1 MEFEKFMKKMDKEVS
16 LLSKIT
22 EGVSKCGKIKR
33 DQNNRIEESVD
44 NLKKEISTLKEQNAK
59 LNSKIESLTQTQNQD
74 QKTENTT
81 NYAAN
86 DLKTILSIVNLIG
99 NNPGVV
105 TIILQELMGKL
116 KLETSKQIYDK
127 IYDINLKLSSKPD
140 IASPYKRKTSLS
152 NKKRS
157 STEHK
162 KTKFEGNLQNSRSLN
177 EFQVTSQEIDKQ
189 LSEYT
194 ENGKEKLVIQ
204 KLNEEGYYKIG
215 NKKVVL
221 QMVNGRL
228 VVRIGGGFLQLK
240 DFLEFYNIQ
249 EIKRSNQISDR
260 LFNEKSI

>member
-1 MEFEKFMKKMDKEVS
+1 MDKEVS

-33 DQNNRIEESVD
+33 DQNNQLDESVEK
-44 NLKKEISTLKEQNAK
+44 LKKEISSLKEQNAK
-59 LNSKIESLTQTQNQD
+59 LNSKIESLTQTQIQS
-74 QKTENTT
+74 QKTENST
-81 NYAAN
+81 NYAEN

-116 KLETSKQIYDK
+116 KLETSKQIYEK

-140 IASPYKRKTSLS
+140 LISPNKRKTSSS

-162 KTKFEGNLQNSRSLN
+162 KTKFEGSLQNSRSLN
-177 EFQVTSQEIDKQ
+177 EFKVPSQEIDKH

-194 ENGKEKLVIQ
+194 ENSKEKLVIQ

-249 EIKRSNQISDR
+249 EIKRSNQKSER